1 MDQFLDEWKHGGSNR
16 SLWANPRNWRAVKTA
31 VEATGA
37 NGAFMV
43 MDLPLVRGPN
53 RLEAKEKARET
64 ERSGRDR
71 PSPLSVSRSLSLIS
85 VSVSFVC
92 LCLGLCLQS

>member
-1 MDQFLDEWKHGGSNR
+1 
-16 SLWANPRNWRAVKTA
+16 
-31 VEATGA
+31 
-37 NGAFMV
+37 

-64 ERSGRDR
+64 ERSGRDH
-71 PSPLSVSRSLSLIS
+71 PSPLSVAWSLSPIS

-92 LCLGLCLQS
+92 LCLGLCLQSLSLSLLPPICLIPLEKPFMYASSRATFLASRGCTAWTIQNSD